1 MSQNIDDELLPFVEE
16 LAREAGALARE
27 KFGTN
32 LEIDHKGF
40 RDIVTEADYAAQRL
54 ITDRVRERYPG
65 HGFVTE
71 EEDETLPGVEATNW
85 LIDPIDGTTNYS
97 RRLPLFCVS
106 IAVAAGGDP
115 RHERSEVLAGVI
127 YDPMRDELFS
137 ARLGGGATLDG
148 ERIQVS
154 DITALGEGIIA
165 VDWSRHRRLR
175 QSTLDVVVNLA
186 HEVTNV
192 RAIGSAALAMAW
204 VAAGRYDGYINFN
217 LNPWDVA
224 AADLLVR
231 EAGGQL
237 SDAEGGAL
245 KWSVKGGS
253 CVATNGPIHEALLD
267 GIGLR

>member
-1 MSQNIDDELLPFVEE
+1 MTQEIEDGLVTFVEE

-27 KFGTN
+27 KFGTK

-40 RDIVTEADYAAQRL
+40 RDIVTEADYAAQRI
-54 ITDRVRERYPG
+54 ITDRVRDRYPE

-71 EEDETLPGVEATNW
+71 EEDAELPGVQAINW

-97 RRLPLFCVS
+97 RRHPLFCVS
-106 IAVAAGGDP
+106 VAVARGGDP

-127 YDPMRDELFS
+127 YDPMRDEMFS
-137 ARLGGGATLDG
+137 ATLGGGATLNGDSM
-148 ERIQVS
+148 QVS
-154 DITALGEGIIA
+154 DIASLGERIIA

-204 VAAGRYDGYINFN
+204 VAAGRYDGYVNFN

-231 EAGGQL
+231 EAGGAL
-237 SDAEGGAL
+237 SDAQGGPL
-245 KWSVKGGS
+245 NWSVKGAS
-253 CVATNGPIHEALLD
+253 VVATNGPIHEGLID